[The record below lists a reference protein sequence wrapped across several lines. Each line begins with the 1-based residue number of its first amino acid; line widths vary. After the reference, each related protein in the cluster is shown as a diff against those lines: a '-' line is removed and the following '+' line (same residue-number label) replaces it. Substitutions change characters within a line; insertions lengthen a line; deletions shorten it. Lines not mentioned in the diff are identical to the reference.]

1 MKHPGVKKTFSDDI
15 SRFLEFR
22 EGDII
27 THEEMSVI
35 DRNAQALGVEGQIL
49 MEAAGTALANYA
61 RSMITPSSPPNVPEI
76 LILCG
81 AGNNGGDGMVAA
93 RHLQHD
99 AMVTVL
105 WYDSP
110 SMTPSTRTNLKH
122 LKSCAARLIPF
133 RCPDDL
139 IACSSFFSQSSL
151 IIDSL
156 LGTGMKGEKGDV
168 REPLRTCIRLASAS
182 GTPILAADVPSPGVT
197 ATRTCAFHRKK
208 TEDAEVAGIG
218 IPLFA
223 EICTGPGDL
232 LMLPGRSADAHK
244 GAGGSVFVIGGGPYQ
259 GAPWLTALGA
269 LRGGADLVRVASFS
283 SFPEPDIIHI
293 PLSGD
298 RLAGSHIEILAPLC
312 SSADVVVF
320 GPGLGA
326 ESHEVVVTLARLA
339 KKAVI
344 DADALRLPLP
354 LPDTGQVLYT
364 PHAGEFSRIT
374 GITVAQDLY
383 ERACMARDAHLPG
396 TVLLKGPVDVITD
409 RSRVR
414 FNRTGTPAMT
424 TGGTGDILAGV
435 CAAQMVHL
443 PAFEAACIGS
453 YVCGCAGEMVAERY
467 GYGTSAPDLLH
478 AIPQVLFGSHE

>member
-1 MKHPGVKKTFSDDI
+1 MKHLGGEEPNFSEI
-15 SRFLEFR
+15 SRFSKFR
-22 EGDII
+22 EEGII
-27 THEEMSVI
+27 TPERMSVI
-35 DRNAQALGVEGQIL
+35 DHNAQALGMGGLIL
-49 MEAAGTALANYA
+49 MEAAGTALANHA
-61 RSMITPSSPPNVPEI
+61 RSMIKPSSPSHVHEI

-105 WYDSP
+105 WYDSL
-110 SMTPSTRTNLKH
+110 SMTPSTRTNLMR
-122 LKSCAARLIPF
+122 LKACAVRLIPF

-139 IACSSFFSQSSL
+139 QACSSLFSRSSL

-156 LGTGMKGEKGDV
+156 LGTGMKGEV
-168 REPLRTCIRLASAS
+168 REPLKTCIRLATAS
-182 GTPILAADVPSPGVT
+182 GIPILAGDIPSPGVT
-197 ATRTCAFHRKK
+197 AASTCAFHRRK

-218 IPLFA
+218 IPLLA

-232 LMLPGRSADAHK
+232 HMLPDRSSDAHK
-244 GAGGSVFVIGGGPYQ
+244 GVGGLVLVIGGGPYQ
-259 GAPWLTALGA
+259 GAPWLAALGA

-293 PLSGD
+293 LLSGD
-298 RLAGSHIEILAPLC
+298 HLAESHIPILSPLC
-312 SSADVVVF
+312 ESADVVVF
-320 GPGLGA
+320 GPGLGS
-326 ESHEVVVTLARLA
+326 ESHDVVVTLTRLA
-339 KKAVI
+339 KKAVV

-354 LPDTGQVLYT
+354 LPSTGQVLYT

-374 GITVAQDLY
+374 GITLAKDLY
-383 ERACMARDAHLPG
+383 GRACMAREAGLPG
-396 TVLLKGPVDVITD
+396 TVLLKGAVDIITD
-409 RSRVR
+409 GSRVR

-435 CAAQMVHL
+435 CAALMVHL

-453 YVCGCAGEMVAERY
+453 YVCGCAGEMVAEQY
-467 GYGTSAPDLLH
+467 GYGTVARDLLH
-478 AIPQVLFGSHE
+478 TIPQVLFGSHG